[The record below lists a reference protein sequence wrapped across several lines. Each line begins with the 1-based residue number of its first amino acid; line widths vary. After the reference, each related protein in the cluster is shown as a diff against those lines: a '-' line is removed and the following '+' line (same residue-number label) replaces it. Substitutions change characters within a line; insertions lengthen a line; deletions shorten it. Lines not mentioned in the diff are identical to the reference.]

1 MSQPGGPPTEDR
13 QIAEDQACPVVVEP
27 GVDYAVPKDLDWRLV
42 STSQPNRA
50 TFHVSH
56 TDVTRVKISMLRPAD
71 MPPEAPFFLI
81 REIPIIVIDSLDKF
95 WAGESKRV
103 LPLNGLRVPI
113 EGDTEAEAKQNLAG
127 DLAAQ
132 FRLLLLL
139 STTRE
144 GGLAPQ
150 LVENLRLYQTVMAP
164 A

>member
-1 MSQPGGPPTEDR
+1 MSQPGGTPTEDR
-13 QIAEDQACPVVVEP
+13 PIAEDLACPVVVEP
-27 GVDYAVPKDLDWRLV
+27 GMDYAVPKNLDWRLV

-56 TDVTRVKISMLRPAD
+56 TDVTGVKISMLRPAD
-71 MPPEAPFFLI
+71 MPPEAPFVLI

-113 EGDTEAEAKQNLAG
+113 EGDTEADARQNLAG

-144 GGLAPQ
+144 GSLAPQ